1 MCVVV
6 PTVSTS
12 AVPAMSLVT
21 SFWTRKVGNVGGI
34 DQVYV
39 ERVTQSNNDSISCSI
54 LAQGAVIVTVYVFG
68 VPFSAVTTMGIEVV
82 AA

>member
-1 MCVVV
+1 MRLIKRYLVNVCVVV
-6 PTVSTS
+6 PRYRH
-12 AVPAMSLVT
+12 LL
-21 SFWTRKVGNVGGI
+21 F
-34 DQVYV
+34 Q
-39 ERVTQSNNDSISCSI
+39 